1 LIEQLTA
8 QNISSKER
16 NTIILAIAS
25 LPTPSYQ
32 LIQMF
37 EDLINE
43 SDETTNLILAYGSLV
58 ANAGPRQEEKMVAFL
73 TDKIPVDT
81 SENTVVLIHILHAL
95 GNTKSPSALKYILPY
110 VYI

>member
-1 LIEQLTA
+1 
-8 QNISSKER
+8 
-16 NTIILAIAS
+16 
-25 LPTPSYQ
+25 
-32 LIQMF
+32 MF

-95 GNTKSPSALKYILPY
+95 GNTKSPSALEYILPY
-110 VYI
+110 NGNEDVRLTSVTALRFFIGLPSVQELFLNIL